1 MGQHPRLRWNRRRR
15 SIEMK
20 FNRSRYLLQ
29 NYRELQR
36 RLAEL
41 LASNNLIQK
50 RSIKFHPNVDLN
62 KSPIQDNP
70 NIVSQLELNPYRA
83 KRDQKKRINRS
94 TAINLHKIN
103 NKKSLIG
110 LPRTVNTIMHR
121 QQRQPF
127 QGDEAYSKYMYR
139 IKQKYQN
146 YVKSILGYH
155 DNRNITS
162 NKYNSKSNAYAATTL
177 PTNYETNKPLLV
189 NVNSIPVSLP
199 IISDTSRYLASVKKK
214 QTPNQCSFSNN
225 TYCIQSSDPRNKYL
239 NVKNVDDQKHS
250 QKPNITELIAKLKSQ
265 FVRRK
270 RSAKQDDGTR
280 RNKRRNNRKFNLFY
294 SSFQADEDEKDS
306 DGSKRG
312 KPKGPCEV
320 CVS

>member
-1 MGQHPRLRWNRRRR
+1 
-15 SIEMK
+15 MK

-36 RLAEL
+36 RLTEL
-41 LASNNLIQK
+41 LASNEFIK
-50 RSIKFHPNVDLN
+50 RKSSPNVLEH
-62 KSPIQDNP
+62 KSVPLQEDP
-70 NIVSQLELNPYRA
+70 NIVSQLELNPYRV
-83 KRDQKKRINRS
+83 KRGQKKRFKRN
-94 TAINLHKIN
+94 TAINLHRIN
-103 NKKSLIG
+103 KEIALIR
-110 LPRTVNTIMHR
+110 LPRTLNTIMYR

-155 DNRNITS
+155 DNRNATS
-162 NKYNSKSNAYAATTL
+162 NKYHSKSKAYIVTTH
-177 PTNYETNKPLLV
+177 PTDFETNKPLI
-189 NVNSIPVSLP
+189 NANSIPVSLP
-199 IISDTSRYLASVKKK
+199 IISDTNRYSVVSPKMK
-214 QTPNQCSFSNN
+214 PSNDQCSFSNN
-225 TYCIQSSDPRNKYL
+225 TYCVQSNDLGNKYF
-239 NVKNVDDQKHS
+239 NVKKIGDQKHL

-270 RSAKQDDGTR
+270 RSAKQEDGTR
-280 RNKRRNNRKFNLFY
+280 RNRRRNYRKFNLYY
-294 SSFQADEDEKDS
+294 SSFQADEDEKDG

-320 CVS
+320 